1 MILIASDGPSDVAIV
16 PGMHVLYFLS
26 DSLQC

>member
-16 PGMHVLYFLS
+16 PRMHVLYFLS